1 MGLGKTHM
9 IDFSM
14 SSWLTTS
21 LLVVLLV
28 LVGYIART
36 VRNIGRKLNVT
47 KKELSQF
54 KKDSQQAFKSN
65 AALQS
70 HIYRQTESYAQ
81 LVSLLEF
88 SEPIPLTRS
97 WAVSPDIL
105 LTLVES
111 IRIHKPKLIVE
122 LGSGLSTLIMAK
134 TLPRGS
140 RIISFDHSAEFAQ
153 QTRDLLKRHS
163 IKGVEIRVAPIED
176 YNSEMSWY
184 SKKSFSDLK
193 KIDMLLIDGPP
204 GSKDPQARAA
214 ARIELLAKLSPH
226 AVVIIDDAN
235 RDGERALAEA
245 FAQDLPGHT
254 LRFLRHEKGAAIISP
269 A

>member
-1 MGLGKTHM
+1 MV
-9 IDFSM
+9 DFSM

-54 KKDSQQAFKSN
+54 KKDSQQAFKSS

-70 HIYRQTESYAQ
+70 DIYRQTESYAQ

-97 WAVSPDIL
+97 WAASPDIL

-111 IRIHKPKLIVE
+111 IRIHKPKLIV
-122 LGSGLSTLIMAK
+122 
-134 TLPRGS
+134 
-140 RIISFDHSAEFAQ
+140 
-153 QTRDLLKRHS
+153 
-163 IKGVEIRVAPIED
+163 
-176 YNSEMSWY
+176 
-184 SKKSFSDLK
+184 
-193 KIDMLLIDGPP
+193 
-204 GSKDPQARAA
+204 
-214 ARIELLAKLSPH
+214 
-226 AVVIIDDAN
+226 
-235 RDGERALAEA
+235 
-245 FAQDLPGHT
+245 
-254 LRFLRHEKGAAIISP
+254 
-269 A
+269 